1 MKIDTKQNV
10 VIIIIGIVSILT
22 AITVFNMFFDNPQE
36 LSKKQITELE
46 LTIKEQSEQLKKLE
60 DQLAL
65 QKKTDEDISIINRL
79 REKIK
84 QDSIKLSKSKS
95 NNNAYYQKQK
105 KYNDK
110 IINTVSNANDYIV
123 KQNYEKS
130 NHIIFI
136 KDLSNLYSI
145 RGLSHSQ
152 NESLRTAILRVND
165 IYIKNII
172 EQKSKLSKKDYV
184 NKLYNLITKITNGYH
199 VSYQIN
205 KLDKEI
211 INNVAKTHTVKYG
224 ETLYSIAALYKVSQT
239 EIKQNNFWKIKNDKI
254 QINDELVIN
263 R

>member
-10 VIIIIGIVSILT
+10 VIIIIGIVSIVT

-36 LSKKQITELE
+36 LSRKQISELE
-46 LTIKEQSEQLKKLE
+46 STIKEQSEQLKKLE
-60 DQLAL
+60 DKLAL
-65 QKKTDEDISIINRL
+65 HKKTKQDISIINQL
-79 REKIK
+79 KEKIK
-84 QDSIKLSKSKS
+84 QDSIKLSKS
-95 NNNAYYQKQK
+95 NNNTYYQKQT

-130 NHIIFI
+130 KHIIII
-136 KDLSNLYSI
+136 KNLSNLYSI

-152 NESLRTAILRVND
+152 NEKLRTAIVRVND

-172 EQKSKLSKKDYV
+172 EQKNKLSKKDYV
-184 NKLYNLITKITNGYH
+184 NKLYNLITEITNDYY

-205 KLDKEI
+205 KLNKEI
-211 INNVAKTHTVKYG
+211 INNVAKTHTVKFG
-224 ETLYSIAALYKVSQT
+224 ETLYSIATLYKVSQT